1 MQITFSAFLQW
12 LCHVI
17 MKYAISEKSN
27 DNTERIGS
35 EFSVIEFKVVKIFC
49 QDWDKMKFTSRTFFL
64 KWGLDYEKQLKC
76 SSRAISEHN
85 IKYNL
90 AGN

>member
-1 MQITFSAFLQW
+1 MQIMQITFSAFLQW

-49 QDWDKMKFTSRTFFL
+49 QD
-64 KWGLDYEKQLKC
+64 
-76 SSRAISEHN
+76 
-85 IKYNL
+85 
-90 AGN
+90 